1 MIGRTIAHYEILDK
15 LGEGGMGIVY
25 KARDTHLDRLVAIKV
40 LPPDLVAD
48 PGRKRRFIQE
58 ARAAS
63 SLNHP
68 NIITVHDIASVD
80 GVDFMVME
88 FVAGKT
94 LDQLIG
100 RNGLKFTEGLR
111 YGAEIAAA
119 LGAAHAAGIVHRDV
133 KPGNVMV
140 TDTGAVKVLDFGL
153 AKLVD
158 TAATEL
164 ATTETVGP
172 PTLEGTIVGTVAYM
186 SPEQAEG
193 KQVDAR
199 SDIFS
204 FGLVVYEI
212 FTGRRAFQADSNAAT
227 LAAILLQE
235 PKPMSSIRAD
245 LRPELEKLVARC
257 IRKDPQRRAQNMADL
272 KLALEELRDESGY
285 GKLVANFPVSERR
298 RPQLFWWAIT
308 TIAVAVTALILA
320 FWPIPAPEPTKLIPF
335 ATDLEVQTMPRWSPK
350 GDRIAYVGA
359 VDSILQ
365 VFTKSLGY
373 SVPTQIT
380 HDKRG
385 CLNPMWSADGTRI
398 YYLSKSNNTLRS
410 IAVAGGPAEN
420 VLDHVS
426 QADFSPDGKTM
437 AVLIA
442 DSVGRHHLALSSPP
456 GAAPQPYSKLPLS
469 VSANAGIATF
479 LRFDPTGKQLGLL
492 TLSSSAEFWKIPL
505 DSQSP
510 EEMLHGRAGTLVGHF
525 SWLSKAAGI
534 VSDVTGP
541 SQDNL
546 HLWFFDWS
554 SKTPRLVTAG
564 TSRDNFPSVSPDGS
578 TLAFASGELGFDIV
592 EVPLSGSAPHD
603 VLATSRQEIGPTWAP
618 DGTHFAYVT
627 DKSGGIPEIWLRNLT
642 DGSERPIAS
651 TKELPGA
658 SYFQDCAI
666 SPDGS
671 RIAYRAHVGGEV
683 AVWISPLTGD
693 PPVKL
698 WDDPAKSPQRGPS
711 WSPDGNWIA
720 YSGLHDGKTA
730 VMKLRVGANEPGQFV
745 ADMVA
750 TQMVHWSPRGD
761 WIVFRNGDTLR
772 IVSPDGNQNHL
783 ISQHPWETYGWSN
796 DGTMLYG
803 IASAENNHLVLAKID
818 IATGKE
824 TKITDLGPIPPA
836 FDLAQSF
843 NEIPYRGFSLHPNGK
858 SFLTSVLRAKMQ
870 IYLMNDFDRTVR
882 LVDRWWGRR

>member
-1 MIGRTIAHYEILDK
+1 MIGLTIAHYEILDK

-48 PGRKRRFIQE
+48 LGRKRRFIQE

-68 NIITVHDIASVD
+68 NIITVHDIASAA

-100 RNGLKFTEGLR
+100 RNGLKVNDALS
-111 YGAEIAAA
+111 YAAEIAAA
-119 LGAAHAAGIVHRDV
+119 LAAAHIAGIVHRDV

-140 TDTGAVKVLDFGL
+140 TDAGVVKVLDFGL

-158 TAATEL
+158 SAATEL

-172 PTLEGTIVGTVAYM
+172 RTEEGTIVGTVAYM

-193 KQVDAR
+193 KSVDAR

-204 FGLVVYEI
+204 FGLVVYEM
-212 FTGRRAFQADSNAAT
+212 FTGRCAFQADSKAAT

-235 PKPMSSIRAD
+235 PKPIRSIRSD
-245 LRPELEKLVARC
+245 IRPELEKLVARC
-257 IRKDPQRRAQNMADL
+257 IRKDPQRRAQNMVDL
-272 KLALEELRDESGY
+272 KLALVELKEESGY
-285 GKLVANFPVSERR
+285 GKLAAQLPVSERR
-298 RPQLFWWAIT
+298 GPQLFWWAIT
-308 TIAVAVTALILA
+308 MMAVALTALILA

-335 ATDLEVQTMPRWSPK
+335 ATESEVQTMPRWSPK

-359 VDSILQ
+359 VNSVLQ

-380 HDKRG
+380 HENRG

-420 VLDHVS
+420 VLEHVS
-426 QADFSPDGKTM
+426 QADLSPDGKTM
-437 AVLIA
+437 AALVS
-442 DSVGRHHLALSSPP
+442 DSAGRHHIAFSSPP
-456 GAAPQPYSKLPLS
+456 ATVSKPYSKVPLS
-469 VSANAGIATF
+469 VSANAGVATF
-479 LRFDPTGKQLGLL
+479 LRFDPSGKYVGLL
-492 TLSSSAEFWKIPL
+492 TLNSGAEFWKIPL
-505 DSQSP
+505 DGRSP
-510 EEMLHGRAGTLVGHF
+510 QEMFHGRAGTLVGHF
-525 SWLSKAAGI
+525 NWLSNGAGI

-541 SQDNL
+541 SQDDL
-546 HLWFFDWS
+546 HLWLLNWS
-554 SKTPRLVTAG
+554 SNATRSITTG
-564 TSRDNFPSVSPDGS
+564 TSRDNFPSLSPDGR
-578 TLAFASGELGFDIV
+578 TLAFASGELGFDII

-627 DKSGGIPEIWLRNLT
+627 DQSGGIPEIWLRNVT
-642 DGSERPIAS
+642 DGSERRIAS

-658 SYFQDCAI
+658 TYFQDCAI
-666 SPDGS
+666 SPDGT

-720 YSGLHDGKTA
+720 YSGLHDGKIA
-730 VMKLRVGANEPGQFV
+730 VMKIRVGANEPGQLV
-745 ADMVA
+745 ADMA
-750 TQMVHWSPRGD
+750 ASQMVHWSPRGD

-772 IVSPDGNQNHL
+772 IVNPDGNQNRI
-783 ISQHPWETYGWSN
+783 ISQRRWETYGWSS

-803 IASAENNHLVLAKID
+803 IASAENNRLALSKID
-818 IATGKE
+818 VATGKE

-836 FDLAQSF
+836 FDLASNF
-843 NEIPYRGFSLHPNGK
+843 NEFPYRGFSLHPNAK

-870 IYLMNDFDRTVR
+870 IYLMKDFNRTLR
-882 LVDRWWGRR
+882 LADSWWGRR